1 MKEKNIL
8 EKFADKIKDLRKPK
22 DFSQEKLAEK
32 SNLSP
37 TYIGNIERSE
47 QNPTLTTLEKIAKA
61 FNITVEELLNFPDD
75 KKIINAKKAD
85 LNKAIEL
92 LENALDIALRY
103 KQH

>member
-8 EKFADKIKDLRKPK
+8 EKFADKIKDLRKLK

>member
-8 EKFADKIKDLRKPK
+8 EKFAEKIKDLRKLNK
-22 DFSQEKLAEK
+22 LSQEQLAEK

-37 TYIGNIERSE
+37 TYVGNIERAE

-61 FNITVEELLNFPDD
+61 FNITVGELISFPDD
-75 KKIINAKKAD
+75 KKIVNAKAGD
-85 LNKAIEL
+85 INRAIEL
-92 LENALDIALRY
+92 LKDALDIAIRY